1 MVINFREWKSLEY
14 LVMLPGPTNVPERV
28 TRAMFTHMIN
38 HRSKDFVKLYT
49 DVVEK
54 TQKVFDTT
62 GDIVALSA
70 SGTGAV
76 EASVVNMIK
85 KGDKVIIPVNG
96 EFSSR
101 LATMLEWAGA
111 TVVKL
116 QTPFGQNASFDQV
129 KEAFDNN
136 KDVKAFYVVWNETS
150 TGTMVKYLDKVSSL
164 TARNDSFYVVDGVSI
179 VGGEELHMD
188 KWAIDVCVTGAQKA
202 LAAPPGISPIAISP
216 RAKKHMIANQ
226 PPTFYFN
233 MARYFKYYDEN
244 KETPFTPAIP
254 LLYAYREALEMILE
268 EGMENRV
275 KRHRVCSDAFYSS
288 LHALGLTPFARE
300 DARSTVVI
308 ALNYLQGLDDKTFRG
323 TLSEKFRVLVAGG
336 FGELKGKV
344 FRVGCMGEVS
354 KYHVMRTISAI
365 HSTLDMMGY
374 KTNPE
379 ALKVA
384 EEKLKAL

>member
-1 MVINFREWKSLEY
+1 
-14 LVMLPGPTNVPERV
+14 MLPGPTNVPERV

-54 TQKVFDTT
+54 SQKFFDTK
-62 GDIVALSA
+62 GDVIALSA

-76 EASVVNMIK
+76 EASVVNLIK

-101 LATMLEWAGA
+101 LATMLEWQGA
-111 TVVKL
+111 NVIRLT
-116 QTPFGQNASFDQV
+116 TPFGENASFDQV

-150 TGTMVKYLDKVSSL
+150 TGTMVKYLDKISKL
-164 TARNDSFYVVDGVSI
+164 TSRNDSYYVVDGVSI
-179 VGGEELHMD
+179 IGGEELHMD
-188 KWAIDVCVTGAQKA
+188 KWGIDVCVTGAQKA

-216 RAKKHMIANQ
+216 RAKKYMIANP

-233 MARYFKYYDEN
+233 LARYFKYYDDT
-244 KETPFTPAIP
+244 KETPFTPALP
-254 LLYAYREALEMILE
+254 LLYAYREALDIILE
-268 EGMENRV
+268 EGMEARV
-275 KRHRVCSDAFYSS
+275 KRHRTCSDALYSGLS
-288 LHALGLTPFARE
+288 AMGLTPFAKE

-308 ALNYLQGLDDKTFRG
+308 ALNYLNGLEDKTFRS

-336 FGELKGKV
+336 FGDLKGKV
-344 FRVGCMGEVS
+344 FRVGCMGEVH

-365 HSTLDMMGY
+365 SSTLDMMGY

>member
-1 MVINFREWKSLEY
+1 
-14 LVMLPGPTNVPERV
+14 MLPGPTNVPERV
-28 TRAMFTHMIN
+28 TRAMYTPTIN

-49 DVVEK
+49 DVIEK
-54 TQKVFDTT
+54 TQKVFQTSN
-62 GDIVALSA
+62 DIVALTA

-76 EASVVNMIK
+76 EASVVNLIK

-101 LATMLEWAGA
+101 LATMLEWQGA
-111 TVVKL
+111 NVIRLT
-116 QTPFGQNASFDQV
+116 TPFGENASFEKV

-136 KDVKAFYVVWNETS
+136 KDVKAFYVVYNETS
-150 TGTMVKYLDKVSSL
+150 TGTQVKYLDKISKL
-164 TARNDSFYVVDGVSI
+164 TSRNDSYYVVDAVSI
-179 VGGEELHMD
+179 LGGEELPVD
-188 KWAIDVCVTGAQKA
+188 KWGIDICVAAGQKA
-202 LAAPPGISPIAISP
+202 LAAPPGISPISVSP
-216 RAKKHMIANQ
+216 RAKKHMIANP

-233 MARYFKYYDEN
+233 LARYFKYYEDT
-244 KETPFTPAIP
+244 KETPFTPALP
-254 LLYAYREALEMILE
+254 LLYAFREALDIVLE
-268 EGMENRV
+268 EGMDARI
-275 KRHRVCSDAFYSS
+275 KRHRICSDAIYS
-288 LHALGLTPFARE
+288 GLSAMGLVPFAKE

-308 ALNYLQGLDDKTFRG
+308 ALNYLQGLEDKTFRS

-344 FRVGCMGEVS
+344 FRVGCMGEVHR
-354 KYHVMRTISAI
+354 YHVMRTVSAI
-365 HSTLDMMGY
+365 SSTLDMMGY